1 MRKVLV
7 VDDESSIV
15 TLLKYNLEEAGFE
28 VITANDGLEGL
39 NKALEEKPDVILL
52 DWMLPHMD
60 GMEVCKE
67 LRIKKVQIPIIM
79 LTAKDE
85 EFDKVLGLELGAD
98 DYMTKPFEIK
108 ELLARVQVQLRM
120 SSVMAANIAGGT
132 NAGGLGADGS
142 ITGNAVKQTLD
153 YKELS
158 LDLNGKS
165 LDVNGNQVSLTAQ
178 EYKIMELFLKN
189 PGKVFS
195 KNEIYEY
202 AWDDYYMGEDK
213 TIYVHISNIRQK
225 MKKYT
230 ENEYIETVWGLG
242 FKL

>member
-1 MRKVLV
+1 MSKILIVE
-7 VDDESSIV
+7 DD
-15 TLLKYNLEEAGFE
+15 
-28 VITANDGLEGL
+28 NDINGMINVALSKEGYECVSAYSGTEGL
-39 NKALEEKPDVILL
+39 LRLEHEDYDLVILDL
-52 DWMLPHMD
+52 MLPGVD
-60 GMEVCKE
+60 GNEVLKRTRE
-67 LRIKKVQIPIIM
+67 KKNIPFIV
-79 LTAKDE
+79 LSAKDE
-85 EFDKVLGLELGAD
+85 LDTKVELLTLGAN

-120 SSVMAANIAGGT
+120 SSVMAAGSVGDMNEDGNGAE
-132 NAGGLGADGS
+132 GLVA
-142 ITGNAVKQTLD
+142 GNAVKQTLD

>member
-1 MRKVLV
+1 MSKILIVE
-7 VDDESSIV
+7 DD
-15 TLLKYNLEEAGFE
+15 
-28 VITANDGLEGL
+28 NDINGMINVALSKEGYECVSAYSGTEGL
-39 NKALEEKPDVILL
+39 LRLEHEDYDLVILDL
-52 DWMLPHMD
+52 MLP
-60 GMEVCKE
+60 GVEGNEVLKRTRE
-67 LRIKKVQIPIIM
+67 KKNVPFIV
-79 LTAKDE
+79 LSAKDE
-85 EFDKVLGLELGAD
+85 LDTKVELLTLGAN

-120 SSVMAANIAGGT
+120 SSVMAANVAGGMNT
-132 NAGGLGADGS
+132 ASNGS
-142 ITGNAVKQTLD
+142 DALVAGNAAKQTLD

>member
-1 MRKVLV
+1 MSKILIVE
-7 VDDESSIV
+7 DD
-15 TLLKYNLEEAGFE
+15 
-28 VITANDGLEGL
+28 NDINGMINVALSKEGYECISAYSGTEGL
-39 NKALEEKPDVILL
+39 LRLEHEDYDLVILDL
-52 DWMLPHMD
+52 MLP
-60 GMEVCKE
+60 GVEGNEVLKRTRE
-67 LRIKKVQIPIIM
+67 KKNIPFIV
-79 LTAKDE
+79 LSAKDE
-85 EFDKVLGLELGAD
+85 LDTKVELLTLGAN

-132 NAGGLGADGS
+132 NAGGNGAEGS
-142 ITGNAVKQTLD
+142 VAGAAAKQTLD